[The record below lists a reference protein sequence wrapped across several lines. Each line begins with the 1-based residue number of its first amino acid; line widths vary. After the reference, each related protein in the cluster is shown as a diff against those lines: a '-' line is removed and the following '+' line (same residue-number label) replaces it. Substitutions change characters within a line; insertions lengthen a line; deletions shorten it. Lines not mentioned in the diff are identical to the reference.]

1 MAPKA
6 VQSKRQKESKDKPR
20 SKEKKLKENTWNK
33 GQTFIFATVFSC
45 LEGRDKPWALVL
57 ETLAL
62 KKSANESV
70 FRKILEEFEDALEKE
85 GKYVED
91 ENYLF
96 TVDQLRVNYKWLK
109 HEWKRINTK
118 IKTGS
123 GQGAKDTELPTWSDV
138 LDPLFS
144 ESCDN
149 MSVSSKASDKR
160 DSDEDSGDESP
171 TGEEC
176 ESVSS
181 VSVLSYRSDMARR
194 KVSLSPLSFADVDV
208 TESGISG
215 GKDTKE
221 EEIEENGDGRPQ
233 KKLAKTLECKL
244 THMYLGNSIP
254 GMT

>member
-6 VQSKRQKESKDKPR
+6 VQGKRQKESKDKPR
-20 SKEKKLKENTWNK
+20 SKAKKLKKNTWNED
-33 GQTFIFATVFSC
+33 QTFIFAIVLSC
-45 LEGRDKPWALVL
+45 LEGRDKPGALFL

-62 KKSANESV
+62 KESANESA

-96 TVDQLRVNYKWLK
+96 TVGQLRAKYKWLK
-109 HEWKRINTK
+109 QEWKRIKTR

-123 GQGAKDTELPTWSDV
+123 GLGAKDTKVPTWYDV

-149 MSVSSKASDKR
+149 VLSVSSKASDLR
-160 DSDEDSGDESP
+160 DSGEDSGDDNP

-181 VSVLSYRSDMARR
+181 VSVVSYSSNMARR
-194 KVSLSPLSFADVDV
+194 KVSLSPVSLADADVTD
-208 TESGISG
+208 SGVSG
-215 GKDTKE
+215 GKDPNE

-233 KKLAKTLECKL
+233 KKLAKKTVVKVA
-244 THMYLGNSIP
+244 SKSKI
-254 GMT
+254 